1 MKKLIF
7 LLIICS
13 CIVVGCASED
23 FKVYRTKSFQYGE
36 IVEIEEGDK
45 LQLFKD
51 SLYLIPEVTFPE
63 NDLRGQVE
71 FRKINPNLLS
81 KKSTLLEL
89 TNLEYSI
96 VRLRSFSSGSNPS
109 GELTVFNSNNQVGII
124 ESPEKYI
131 PISPKMKQEKGD
143 YIGTGTFTNGENV
156 IMFFEETNGIYTL
169 TRWDEQKKINKEA
182 TLTAITK
189 EKNLSVENMAVFEDE
204 IYVYSYK
211 SNKVYVISQDLKLLH
226 AWNIEG
232 EMRKVVPEK
241 WGSSVGFAIQR
252 ELNELFIYNY
262 VQPEQGIYK
271 ITKNGLKKLE
281 YGQEKY
287 KDMYLCANGR
297 FNSLYEKQIIPID
310 SNEVYQKV
318 LTADGDYYFTTS
330 KDLSH
335 PQKEPEEGK
344 VYLNKVSKKKLP
356 SFIDSL
362 KSKE

>member
-1 MKKLIF
+1 MKKVIF

-51 SLYLIPEVTFPE
+51 SLYLIPEVTFPD
-63 NDLRGQVE
+63 NNLRGQVE
-71 FRKINPNLLS
+71 FRKIAPNLLS
-81 KKSTLLEL
+81 EKSTLLEL
-89 TNLEYSI
+89 TNLESSTVDLTPYSY
-96 VRLRSFSSGSNPS
+96 SSNPS
-109 GELTVFNSNNQVGII
+109 GEITIFNPHKQVGII

-204 IYVYSYK
+204 IYVYSGK
-211 SNKVYVISQDLKLLH
+211 SNKVYIISQDLELLH
-226 AWNIEG
+226 VWNIEG
-232 EMRKVVPEK
+232 EMRKVVPDK
-241 WGSSVGFAIQR
+241 WSSPIGFAIQR

-262 VQPEQGIYK
+262 VQPEQGIYQL
-271 ITKNGLKKLE
+271 TKTGLEKLE

-287 KDMYLCANGR
+287 KDMYLYANEG
-297 FNSLYEKQIIPID
+297 FYSLHEKQVIRTDTEDI
-310 SNEVYQKV
+310 YQGV
-318 LTADGDYYFTTS
+318 LMKNGDYYFITT
-330 KDLSH
+330 KDFSH
-335 PQKEPEEGK
+335 PQKESEEGK

>member
-1 MKKLIF
+1 MKKVIL

-51 SLYLIPEVTFPE
+51 SLYLIPEVTFPN
-63 NDLRGQVE
+63 NDLKGQVE
-71 FRKINPNLLS
+71 FRKIGSNLLS
-81 KKSTLLEL
+81 EKSTLLEL
-89 TNLEYSI
+89 TNLEDSI
-96 VRLRSFSSGSNPS
+96 VDLTPFSYNSNPS
-109 GELTVFNSNNQVGII
+109 GELTVFNSNKQVGII

-189 EKNLSVENMAVFEDE
+189 EKNLSVESMAVFEDE

-211 SNKVYVISQDLKLLH
+211 SNKVYVISQDLELLH
-226 AWNIEG
+226 VWNIEG

-252 ELNELFIYNY
+252 ELHELFIYNY

-287 KDMYLCANGR
+287 RDMYIYDYDN
-297 FNSLYEKQIIPID
+297 FYSLYENQVIRTDTEDI
-310 SNEVYQKV
+310 YQGV
-318 LTADGDYYFTTS
+318 LMKNGDYYFTTT
-330 KDLSH
+330 KDFSH
-335 PQKEPEEGK
+335 PQKESEEGK
-344 VYLNKVSKKKLP
+344 AYLNKVSKKKLP

>member
-51 SLYLIPEVTFPE
+51 SLYLIPEVTFPD
-63 NDLRGQVE
+63 NDLKGQVE
-71 FRKINPNLLS
+71 FRKIAPNILS
-81 KKSTLLEL
+81 EKSTLLEL
-89 TNLEYSI
+89 TNLESSTVDLTPYSY
-96 VRLRSFSSGSNPS
+96 SSNSSGEITIFNPHK
-109 GELTVFNSNNQVGII
+109 QVGII

-156 IMFFEETNGIYTL
+156 IIFFEETNGVYTL

-189 EKNLSVENMAVFEDE
+189 EKNLSVENMAVFEDK
-204 IYVYSYK
+204 IYVYSGK
-211 SNKVYVISQDLKLLH
+211 SNKVYIISQNLELLH
-226 AWNIEG
+226 VWNIEG
-232 EMRKVVPEK
+232 EMRKVVPDK
-241 WGSSVGFAIQR
+241 WSSPIGFAIQR

-262 VQPEQGIYK
+262 IHPEQGIYQ

-287 KDMYLCANGR
+287 RDMYIYDYGN
-297 FNSLYEKQIIPID
+297 FYSLFENQVTRID
-310 SNEVYQKV
+310 TEDIYQGV
-318 LTADGDYYFTTS
+318 LMKNGDYYFITS
-330 KDLSH
+330 KDFSH
-335 PQKEPEEGK
+335 PQKESEEGK
-344 VYLNKVSKKKLP
+344 AYLNKVSKKKLP

>member
-1 MKKLIF
+1 MKKVIL

-51 SLYLIPEVTFPE
+51 SLYLIPEVTFPD
-63 NDLRGQVE
+63 NDLKGQVE
-71 FRKINPNLLS
+71 FRKIGSNLLS
-81 KKSTLLEL
+81 EKSTLLEL
-89 TNLEYSI
+89 TNLEDSI
-96 VRLRSFSSGSNPS
+96 VDLTPFSYNSNPS
-109 GELTVFNSNNQVGII
+109 GELSVFNFNKQVGII
-124 ESPEKYI
+124 ESTEKYI

-169 TRWDEQKKINKEA
+169 TRWDKQGKINKEG

-189 EKNLSVENMAVFEDE
+189 EKNLSVESMAVFEDK

-232 EMRKVVPEK
+232 EMRKVIPEK
-241 WGSSVGFAIQR
+241 WGSSVKFVLQR
-252 ELNELFIYNY
+252 ELHELFIYNY
-262 VQPEQGIYK
+262 VQPEQGIYQL
-271 ITKNGLKKLE
+271 TKTGLEKLE

-287 KDMYLCANGR
+287 KDMYLYANEG
-297 FNSLYEKQIIPID
+297 FYSLHEKQVIRTDTEDI
-310 SNEVYQKV
+310 YQGV
-318 LTADGDYYFTTS
+318 LMKNGDYYFTTT
-330 KDLSH
+330 KDFSH
-335 PQKEPEEGK
+335 PQKELEEGK
-344 VYLNKVSKKKLP
+344 AYLNKVSKKKLP

>member
-156 IMFFEETNGIYTL
+156 IIFFEETNRIYTL
-169 TRWDEQKKINKEA
+169 TRWDKQKKINKEA

-204 IYVYSYK
+204 IYVYSGK
-211 SNKVYVISQDLKLLH
+211 SNKVYIISQNLELLH
-226 AWNIEG
+226 VWNIEG
-232 EMRKVVPEK
+232 EMRKVVPDK
-241 WGSSVGFAIQR
+241 WSSPIGFAIQR

-262 VQPEQGIYK
+262 IHPEQGIYQ

-287 KDMYLCANGR
+287 KDMYLYANEG
-297 FNSLYEKQIIPID
+297 FYSLHEKQVIRTDTEDI
-310 SNEVYQKV
+310 YQGV
-318 LTADGDYYFTTS
+318 LMKNGDYYFTTT
-330 KDLSH
+330 KDFGH
-335 PQKEPEEGK
+335 PQKESEEGK

-356 SFIDSL
+356 SFLGSL

>member
-1 MKKLIF
+1 M
-7 LLIICS
+7 
-13 CIVVGCASED
+13 
-23 FKVYRTKSFQYGE
+23 YRTKSFQYGE

-51 SLYLIPEVTFPE
+51 SLYLVSEVTFPD
-63 NDLRGQVE
+63 NDLKGQIE

-81 KKSTLLEL
+81 NKRELLDL
-89 TNLEYSI
+89 TNLESST
-96 VRLRSFSSGSNPS
+96 VLLQSFSSGSNPS
-109 GELTVFNSNNQVGII
+109 GEITIFNPHKQVGII

-156 IMFFEETNGIYTL
+156 IMFFEETNRIYTL

-232 EMRKVVPEK
+232 EMRKAVPGK
-241 WGSSVGFAIQR
+241 WSSPIEFAIQR
-252 ELNELFIYNY
+252 ELHELFIYNY
-262 VQPEQGIYK
+262 VQPEQGIYQL
-271 ITKNGLKKLE
+271 TKTGLEKLE

-344 VYLNKVSKKKLP
+344 AYLNKVSKKNLP

>member
-1 MKKLIF
+1 MKKVIF
-7 LLIICS
+7 LLIMCS

-23 FKVYRTKSFQYGE
+23 LKVYRTKSFQYGE
-36 IVEIEEGDK
+36 TVEIEKGEK

-51 SLYLIPEVTFPE
+51 SIYLVSEVTFPD
-63 NDLRGQVE
+63 NDLKGQIE

-81 KKSTLLEL
+81 NKRELLDL
-89 TNLEYSI
+89 TNLESST
-96 VRLRSFSSGSNPS
+96 VLLQSFSSGSNPS
-109 GELTVFNSNNQVGII
+109 GEITIFNPHKQVGII

-156 IMFFEETNGIYTL
+156 IIFFEETNGIYTL
-169 TRWDEQKKINKEA
+169 TRWDKQGKINKEA

-189 EKNLSVENMAVFEDE
+189 EKNLSVENMAVFEDK

-232 EMRKVVPEK
+232 EMRKVVPGK
-241 WGSSVGFAIQR
+241 WSSPIEFAIQR
-252 ELNELFIYNY
+252 ELHELFIYNY
-262 VQPEQGIYK
+262 VQPEQGIYQL
-271 ITKNGLKKLE
+271 TKNGLKKLE

-318 LTADGDYYFTTS
+318 LTADGDYYFTTT
-330 KDLSH
+330 KDFSH

-344 VYLNKVSKKKLP
+344 AYLNKVSKKNLP
-356 SFIDSL
+356 SFLDSL

>member
-1 MKKLIF
+1 MKKVIL

-51 SLYLIPEVTFPE
+51 SLYLIPEVTFPN
-63 NDLRGQVE
+63 NDLKGQVE
-71 FRKINPNLLS
+71 FRKIAPNLLS
-81 KKSTLLEL
+81 EKSTLLEL
-89 TNLEYSI
+89 TNLESSTVNLVPYSY
-96 VRLRSFSSGSNPS
+96 SSNPS
-109 GELTVFNSNNQVGII
+109 GEITMFDPHKQAGII

-156 IMFFEETNGIYTL
+156 IMFFEETNRIYTL

-232 EMRKVVPEK
+232 EMRKVVPGK
-241 WGSSVGFAIQR
+241 WSSPIEFAIQR
-252 ELNELFIYNY
+252 ELHELFIYNY
-262 VQPEQGIYK
+262 VQPEQGIYQL
-271 ITKNGLKKLE
+271 TKTGLEKLE

-318 LTADGDYYFTTS
+318 LTANGDYYFITS
-330 KDLSH
+330 KDFSH
-335 PQKEPEEGK
+335 PQKESEEGK
-344 VYLNKVSKKKLP
+344 AYLNKVSKKKLP
-356 SFIDSL
+356 SFLDSL

>member
-1 MKKLIF
+1 MKKVIL

-36 IVEIEEGDK
+36 IVEIEEGNR
-45 LQLFKD
+45 LQLFKN
-51 SLYLIPEVTFPE
+51 SLYLIPEVTFPD
-63 NDLRGQVE
+63 NDLKGQVE
-71 FRKINPNLLS
+71 FRKIAPNLLS
-81 KKSTLLEL
+81 EKSTLLEL
-89 TNLEYSI
+89 TNLESSI
-96 VRLRSFSSGSNPS
+96 VRLTPYSHSSNPS

-156 IMFFEETNGIYTL
+156 IMFFEETNRIYTL
-169 TRWDEQKKINKEA
+169 TRWNKQKKINKEA

-189 EKNLSVENMAVFEDE
+189 EKNLSVENMAVFEDKL
-204 IYVYSYK
+204 YVYSYK

-271 ITKNGLKKLE
+271 ISKNGLKKLE

-318 LTADGDYYFTTS
+318 LTANGDYYFTTS
-330 KDLSH
+330 IDFSH
-335 PQKEPEEGK
+335 PQKESEEGK

-356 SFIDSL
+356 SFLDSL